1 MTIINNIFKMFVKRE
16 YDGNVLDNNLKN
28 KIINNLK
35 DISPALYSEMSVE
48 NIYGYLHDIEE
59 NPTEYMFI
67 YSEEKMKKNPEWN
80 DFAVDLYSEIED
92 HLWEAID
99 NLNEKDF
106 CDLVTQCYK
115 ISNL

>member
-1 MTIINNIFKMFVKRE
+1 
-16 YDGNVLDNNLKN
+16 
-28 KIINNLK
+28 
-35 DISPALYSEMSVE
+35 
-48 NIYGYLHDIEE
+48 
-59 NPTEYMFI
+59 MFI